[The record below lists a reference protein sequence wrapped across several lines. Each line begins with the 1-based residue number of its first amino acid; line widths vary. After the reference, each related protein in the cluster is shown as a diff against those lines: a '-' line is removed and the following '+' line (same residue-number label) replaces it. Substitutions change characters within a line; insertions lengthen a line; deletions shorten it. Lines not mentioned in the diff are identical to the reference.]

1 MVKLTVYQKW
11 FRSTFRV
18 LEEYYLIIFLLLPFI
33 FIVIFII
40 NFKLK
45 IENLIFLFIQ
55 LLTITYQIPFI
66 QLSIFLILF
75 HFMKHLD
82 LLLVMI
88 II

>member
-18 LEEYYLIIFLLLPFI
+18 LEEYYLIIFLLLFI

-45 IENLIFLFIQ
+45 IENLVFLFIQ

>member
-18 LEEYYLIIFLLLPFI
+18 LEEYYLIIFRLLFI

-45 IENLIFLFIQ
+45 IENLVFLFIQ